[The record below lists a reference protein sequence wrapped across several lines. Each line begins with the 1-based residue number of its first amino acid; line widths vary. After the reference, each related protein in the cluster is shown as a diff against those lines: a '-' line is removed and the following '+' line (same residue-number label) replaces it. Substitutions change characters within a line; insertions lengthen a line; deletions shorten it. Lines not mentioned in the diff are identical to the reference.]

1 MKEWKNYTAQ
11 EFCLNVT
18 DGTHDSPKPTELG
31 HYLITSKHLQNNAI
45 DFTSAYKISE
55 EDYQKVIKRSAVVQ
69 HDILFSMIGTIG
81 NTVRVKDPI
90 VDYAVKNMAIFKM
103 GGNELKSKWLYY
115 WLKSSKSKEYISSRL
130 AGSTQSYLTLDTLRN
145 FPISAPSESEMQTIV
160 SIISSLDNK
169 IELNRQINDN
179 LEQQA
184 QALYKSWFVDFEPF
198 KDGEFMDSEL
208 GLIPKGWQVGTY
220 EQIIQTTISGDWGKD
235 IMTGNYTHKVACVR
249 GCDFQDMSI
258 GVRGK
263 TPERYIIEKNYQ
275 AKRLI
280 DNDVIVEISGGT
292 STISTGRVCLIN
304 ADLLGKYNNDIVCT
318 NFCKVVR
325 PIQSYGAYLYYS
337 WKYKYDCRVM
347 FGYENGTSGIK
358 NFQIS
363 DFLSKEPVIIPSE
376 SSIKEFQ
383 TIIDTLQNNIQT
395 NGSEIMKLES
405 LRDTLLPKLMSG
417 ELKINEIDC

>member
-160 SIISSLDNK
+160 SILSSLDNK

-179 LEQQA
+179 L
-184 QALYKSWFVDFEPF
+184 
-198 KDGEFMDSEL
+198 
-208 GLIPKGWQVGTY
+208 
-220 EQIIQTTISGDWGKD
+220 
-235 IMTGNYTHKVACVR
+235 
-249 GCDFQDMSI
+249 
-258 GVRGK
+258 
-263 TPERYIIEKNYQ
+263 
-275 AKRLI
+275 
-280 DNDVIVEISGGT
+280 
-292 STISTGRVCLIN
+292 VCI
-304 ADLLGKYNNDIVCT
+304 T
-318 NFCKVVR
+318 
-325 PIQSYGAYLYYS
+325 
-337 WKYKYDCRVM
+337 
-347 FGYENGTSGIK
+347 
-358 NFQIS
+358 
-363 DFLSKEPVIIPSE
+363 
-376 SSIKEFQ
+376 
-383 TIIDTLQNNIQT
+383 QN
-395 NGSEIMKLES
+395 LAA
-405 LRDTLLPKLMSG
+405 
-417 ELKINEIDC
+417 